1 MTFIFKG
8 HEASELVFC
17 PGLTTYYYILG
28 KRFGGDLREK
38 KDWLPNFG
46 WLVGWLVFFG
56 CFCGFFDVQIKYL
69 FDYTET

>member
-28 KRFGGDLREK
+28 KRFGGDLGEK
-38 KDWLPNFG
+38 KDCLPKFG
-46 WLVGWLVFFG
+46 WLVGWYFL
-56 CFCGFFDVQIKYL
+56 GFFVAFLMFK
-69 FDYTET
+69 